1 MSMPGKHRL
10 AGALCGFLLL
20 AGWVAT
26 DANAQETV
34 TAGESHAAA
43 AMAATHRPGH
53 DFSGLFGQLC
63 GERPPRRRMVTDG
76 VLVNDPDTRGGVSVS
91 DASPNDAWYQGVFGH
106 HNTNLIFNG
115 TPPRGAWYQEPA
127 KVFDNLYYVGDNHHS
142 MWAVTTSEGI
152 ILHDTAFEYMVE
164 AQIIDGLRA
173 FGLDPADI
181 EYVIIGHGHSDHY
194 LGARTLQDRYG
205 ARVIMAERD
214 WELIE
219 NSNAPEE
226 VKPRRDLV
234 ASDGMELTLGDTTLT
249 LYVTP
254 GHTPGTI
261 STLIPLRDGD
271 SPHLGALW
279 GGTAFGFG
287 HYADPFE
294 AVSIYRE
301 SADRF
306 RDIVLRTRADVHL
319 SSHTNYDQTLDKLK
333 ALRFR
338 GPGDSHP
345 FVSSDAVDRYQTVL
359 IECADATLE
368 WLAEVRRQGISLR
381 HSVESGLR

>member
-1 MSMPGKHRL
+1 MPGKYGL
-10 AGALCGFLLL
+10 ALALCGFLLL
-20 AGWVAT
+20 ADWVVT

-34 TAGESHAAA
+34 TAGDSHVAT
-43 AMAATHRPGH
+43 AMAAAHRPGH
-53 DFSGLFGQLC
+53 DFSGLFDQLC

-76 VLVNDPDTRGGVSVS
+76 ELVNDPDTRGGVSVS
-91 DASPNDAWYQGVFGH
+91 DASPGEAWYQGIFGH
-106 HNTNLIFNG
+106 HNTNLVFNG
-115 TPPRGAWYQEPA
+115 TPPLGAWYQEPA

-181 EYVIIGHGHSDHY
+181 RYVIIGHGHSDHY
-194 LGARTLQDRYG
+194 RGARTLQDRYG
-205 ARVIMAERD
+205 ARVIMGERD

-261 STLIPLRDGD
+261 STLFPLRDGE
-271 SPHLGALW
+271 SRHLGALW

-287 HYADPFE
+287 HYADPLE
-294 AVSIYRE
+294 AVSIYRAQ
-301 SADRF
+301 ADRF
-306 RDIVLRTRADVHL
+306 RDIVLRARADVHL
-319 SSHTNYDQTLDKLK
+319 SSHTNYDQTLEKLK

-338 GPGDSHP
+338 GPGDPHP
-345 FVSSDAVDRYQTVL
+345 FVSSDAVERYQTVL
-359 IECADATLE
+359 IECAAATLE
-368 WLAEVRRQGISLR
+368 WLTEVARRGLSLR
-381 HSVESGLR
+381 HSAESGLR

>member
-1 MSMPGKHRL
+1 MPGKYGL
-10 AGALCGFLLL
+10 ALALCGFLLL
-20 AGWVAT
+20 ADWVVT

-34 TAGESHAAA
+34 TAGDSHVAT
-43 AMAATHRPGH
+43 AMAAAHRPGH
-53 DFSGLFGQLC
+53 DFSGLFDQLC

-76 VLVNDPDTRGGVSVS
+76 ELVNDPDTRGGVSVS
-91 DASPNDAWYQGVFGH
+91 DASPGEAWYQGIFGH
-106 HNTNLIFNG
+106 HNTNLVFNG
-115 TPPRGAWYQEPA
+115 TPPLGAWYQEPA

-181 EYVIIGHGHSDHY
+181 RYVIIGHGHSDHY
-194 LGARTLQDRYG
+194 RGARTLQDRYG
-205 ARVIMAERD
+205 ARVIMGERD

-261 STLIPLRDGD
+261 STLFPLRDGE
-271 SPHLGALW
+271 SRHLGALW

-287 HYADPFE
+287 HYADPLE
-294 AVSIYRE
+294 AVSIYRAQ
-301 SADRF
+301 ADRF
-306 RDIVLRTRADVHL
+306 RDIVLRARADVHL
-319 SSHTNYDQTLDKLK
+319 SSHTNYDQTLEKLK

-338 GPGDSHP
+338 GPGDPHP
-345 FVSSDAVDRYQTVL
+345 FVSSDAVERYQTVL

-368 WLAEVRRQGISLR
+368 WLTEVARRGLSLR
-381 HSVESGLR
+381 HSAESGLR

>member
-1 MSMPGKHRL
+1 MPGKHRL

>member
-1 MSMPGKHRL
+1 MPGKHRL

-53 DFSGLFGQLC
+53 DFSGLFDQLC